1 MDSAMKPIATLAAF
15 VLGLIALGHLLR
27 LAIGIEVWVAGLLVP
42 LWMGAPAALAL
53 GALAFLLLRE
63 QRKP

>member
-1 MDSAMKPIATLAAF
+1 MKPIATLAAF

-27 LAIGIEVWVAGLLVP
+27 LAIGIEVRVAGLLVP
-42 LWMGAPAALAL
+42 LWMSAPAALAL